1 MQKKLENLWKE
12 GKERMNDT
20 SQFTV
25 FNIRKYLQEEE
36 GLGENDLQYILS
48 EFTCPKNPDVEKFL
62 KQSSIEFTKKNQS
75 VTYLVFSNDTT
86 ELVGYFTL
94 TIKPIEV
101 NNNSN
106 ISKSVMKKV
115 ARMSEG
121 SEHSNSFH
129 LAAYLIAQLSKNFS
143 NNANNKI
150 TGKQLLEIAIMH
162 LKEIQFK
169 IGGTVVFLETDEN
182 ERLLDFYSE
191 ENEFKIFRTRESGTK
206 ESHTLVQMLKVL

>member
-1 MQKKLENLWKE
+1 
-12 GKERMNDT
+12 MNDL
-20 SQFTV
+20 SRFSI
-25 FNIRKYLQEEE
+25 FNIREFLEKERK
-36 GLGENDLQYILS
+36 LGENDLQQILS

-101 NNNSN
+101 NSNSN

-169 IGGTVVFLETDEN
+169 IGGVTYLSSNAKSF
-182 ERLLDFYSE
+182 
-191 ENEFKIFRTRESGTK
+191 I
-206 ESHTLVQMLKVL
+206 TLGLYPIVKLCYNNLCNRYNDVICGGCKKYEA

>member
-1 MQKKLENLWKE
+1 
-12 GKERMNDT
+12 MNDL
-20 SQFTV
+20 SRFSI
-25 FNIRKYLQEEE
+25 FNIREFLEKERK
-36 GLGENDLQYILS
+36 LGENDLQQILS

-101 NNNSN
+101 NSNSN

-115 ARMSEG
+115 ARMCEG

-191 ENEFKIFRTRESGTK
+191 ENEFKIFRTRESGSK

>member
-1 MQKKLENLWKE
+1 
-12 GKERMNDT
+12 MNDT

-36 GLGENDLQYILS
+36 GLGENALQYILS

-75 VTYLVFSNDTT
+75 VTYLVFSNDTA
-86 ELVGYFTL
+86 ELVGYFAI

-101 NNNSN
+101 NSNSN

-121 SEHSNSFH
+121 NEHSNDFH

-182 ERLLDFYSE
+182 EMLLEFYGE
-191 ENEFKIFRTRESGTK
+191 ENDFKIFKTRESGTK
-206 ESHTLVQMLKVL
+206 EPHTLVQMLKVL